1 MKQQTKGAT
10 FNIPDQDLK
19 TIITDPNGTQKLVEQ
34 AERLGKHLKELGLS
48 TSQIRSLFGE
58 VRQIQEEWRRALYEP
73 QSGEQARQAAI
84 RRLTLLKP
92 KMAYRV
98 GKETSEKR
106 QEAIKTLVDVLTPAI
121 ELVLKAR
128 ARTKEEYESKAF
140 PLGAI
145 SDTQDDNF
153 QRFVEFLEA
162 ILAYHKAYGGE

>member
-34 AERLGKHLKELGLS
+34 AERLGKHLKEIGLS

-58 VRQIQEEWRRALYEP
+58 IRQIQAEWGTNPQRAF
-73 QSGEQARQAAI
+73 
-84 RRLTLLKP
+84 RRLVLLKP
-92 KMAYRV
+92 KMAYRARKERKGKAV
-98 GKETSEKR
+98 G
-106 QEAIKTLVDVLTPAI
+106 
-121 ELVLKAR
+121 ELVKVLDPALDYVIKAEP
-128 ARTKEEYESKAF
+128 KDQEK
-140 PLGAI
+140 
-145 SDTQDDNF
+145 NF